1 MAKITNTETL
11 KRTPLYQLSV
21 AEKARFTPFA
31 GWEMA
36 VQYEGLKPE
45 HETVRNSVGMFDIS
59 HMGKFKLKG
68 KTLKDQLQSLIPSDL
83 AKITAGQ
90 AQYSVLLNENGGIID
105 DIIFYDQG
113 INNHG
118 EEEGILIVN
127 ASTKDKDQKWLLSH
141 LDHNLI
147 NFQDLSDDQ
156 VLIAVQGSQ
165 SSQIIQSLITDN
177 LNNLKAFSHLTTTLF
192 DQPAFLA
199 RTGYTGE
206 DGFEIMTDAQTG
218 QKLWR
223 SLREKGVKPCGLG
236 ARDTLRLEAA
246 MCLYG
251 QEINEEITPL
261 EAGLKWIVHLDAKGD
276 FIGRQALETQIREGL
291 NRVLVG
297 LKMEGR
303 HIARHDYSVLSEGKV
318 IGKVTSG
325 TFSPTLDYAIA
336 LAYVPK
342 ELSKIGQKLE
352 IEIRGKLYPATVVK
366 KPFYKSKTRLKK

>member
-1 MAKITNTETL
+1 
-11 KRTPLYQLSV
+11 
-21 AEKARFTPFA
+21 
-31 GWEMA
+31 
-36 VQYEGLKPE
+36 
-45 HETVRNSVGMFDIS
+45 MFDIS

-68 KTLKDQLQSLIPSDL
+68 KNLKDQLQSLIPSDL

-141 LDHNLI
+141 LDHNVI

-192 DQPAFLA
+192 DQPAFIA

-318 IGKVTSG
+318 IGEVTSG